1 MTSGNLTEIDAPLNQ
16 TTKFTYDAMDRIA
29 TQLDP
34 RQKSTTLQ
42 YITRNIKNS
51 QTLAECIK
59 TSA

>member
-42 YITRNIKNS
+42 SLPVPRYGGKR
-51 QTLAECIK
+51 
-59 TSA
+59 